1 MSFFWV
7 NIGSSF
13 NEVKEQNFLWAPQ
26 YGVNKNGKMFNP
38 TSWETVKDVKAGD
51 IKLKSRQDGP
61 KKREFKLV
69 SVTDHS
75 DINY

>member
-26 YGVNKNGKMFNP
+26 YGMNKHGKSLVMP
-38 TSWETVKDVKAGD
+38 PG
-51 IKLKSRQDGP
+51 RQ
-61 KKREFKLV
+61 
-69 SVTDHS
+69 
-75 DINY
+75 